1 MANGPMKKRSRQK
14 KTPRHAIRRQ
24 LDGRQCSPLQQ
35 LKAEDTVLFDFHL
48 ETPLTLEV
56 DSLQLEFVILMRKAD
71 IRDELI
77 YAYLRT
83 GLIVTEK
90 NYDYLTTEDRRA
102 WDRAL
107 QEYARHFEG
116 KK

>member
-1 MANGPMKKRSRQK
+1 MKKRSRQT
-14 KTPRHAIRRQ
+14 KTPRHAILRQ
-24 LDGRQCSPLQQ
+24 MDGRKCSPLQQ
-35 LKAEDTVLFDFHL
+35 LKTEDTVLFDSHL

-56 DSLQLEFVILMRKAD
+56 DSLQLEFVILMRKAN
-71 IRDELI
+71 IRDELV

-83 GLIVTEK
+83 GLMVTGE
-90 NYDYLTTEDRRA
+90 NYDYLTPEDRRA

-107 QEYARHFEG
+107 EEYARHFEG

>member
-1 MANGPMKKRSRQK
+1 M
-14 KTPRHAIRRQ
+14 
-24 LDGRQCSPLQQ
+24 
-35 LKAEDTVLFDFHL
+35 LFDFHL
-48 ETPLTLEV
+48 EKPLTLEV

-83 GLIVTEK
+83 GLIVTE

-102 WDRAL
+102 WIAP
-107 QEYARHFEG
+107 
-116 KK
+116 